1 MPEVEH
7 ERVTSRCARHA
18 DAESG
23 ASEERGDTESN
34 KKTEE
39 ESTRGRMVLN
49 ESNYET
55 SFNCAVGGQCVIL
68 HCAPLSFPFK

>member
-23 ASEERGDTESN
+23 ANEERGDTESN
-34 KKTEE
+34 KKKEE
-39 ESTRGRMVLN
+39 ESTGAN
-49 ESNYET
+49 GAKWE
-55 SFNCAVGGQCVIL
+55 
-68 HCAPLSFPFK
+68 